1 MKLRRKRKPEELQ
14 SPNAET
20 LHKRAQSLSEE
31 EILEGLDQFCSN
43 LGKFVGAYRRTK
55 QYDLMCE
62 IQVTGSA
69 VFALADV
76 LLSRK
81 ENKLGVPQP
90 EIKRARQDIHV
101 RSF

>member
-1 MKLRRKRKPEELQ
+1 MKLRGRKKPEELTK

-20 LHKRAQSLSEE
+20 LRKRAETLSEE

-43 LGKFVGAYRRTK
+43 LGKYVGAYRRTK
-55 QYDLMCE
+55 AYDLMCE
-62 IQVTGSA
+62 IQTTGSA
-69 VFALADV
+69 VFALSDV

-81 ENKLGVPQP
+81 ENKLGIPDAEQ
-90 EIKRARQDIHV
+90 IKSARQV